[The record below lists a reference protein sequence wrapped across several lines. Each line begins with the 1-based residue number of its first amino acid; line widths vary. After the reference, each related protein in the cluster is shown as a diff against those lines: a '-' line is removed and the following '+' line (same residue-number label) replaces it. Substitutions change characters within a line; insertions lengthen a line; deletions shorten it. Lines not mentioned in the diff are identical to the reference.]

1 MEHSFDINIAK
12 GYGIE
17 EAILLKNIYGWIMKN
32 KANNKHFYNN
42 RYWTYNS
49 ARAFAE
55 LFPYMSARSI
65 SRKLTELQSKG
76 IIMIDNFND
85 NKYDRTQWY
94 ALTDKGLE
102 LFNGVIVQ
110 EKEEPKEKEFD
121 TNKINTV
128 IELYKQTC
136 KSFNELKTLSNKR
149 KTAISARLKSYT
161 LDDFKTV
168 FTNAEDSDFLKGNN
182 NKNWKADFDWMMKD
196 DNFAKILE
204 GNYNKNKA
212 KASAKYEP
220 DEHGMYSAF

>member
-1 MEHSFDINIAK
+1 MEHSFDIDIAK
-12 GYGIE
+12 EYGIE

-32 KANNKHFYNN
+32 NANNKHFYNN

-65 SRKLTELQSKG
+65 SRKLIELQSKG

-121 TNKINTV
+121 TNKINTI

-168 FTNAEDSDFLKGNN
+168 FANAEDSDFLKGNN

-204 GNYNKNKA
+204 GNYNKNKP
-212 KASAKYEP
+212 KASVKYEP

>member
-1 MEHSFDINIAK
+1 MEHSFDIDIAK
-12 GYGIE
+12 EYGIE

-32 KANNKHFYNN
+32 NANNKHFYNN

-65 SRKLTELQSKG
+65 SRKLIELQSKG

-121 TNKINTV
+121 TNKINTI

-168 FTNAEDSDFLKGNN
+168 FANAEDSDFLKGNN

-204 GNYNKNKA
+204 GNYNKNKL
-212 KASAKYEP
+212 KASVKYEP